1 MMMARFRKHPR
12 LLWTAVISSLI
23 LLLTAAAAI
32 LLWQLAPRWL
42 PDPTGILQ
50 KQTPVRIYYDRYGKE
65 AYLERT
71 YDVQWRFHTPLSAI
85 PKHVI
90 QVILAAEDR
99 NFYAHSGVDY
109 GSICR
114 AMFQNITHF
123 RIVSGAS
130 TITMQLAGMTFPAR
144 ERSLKRK
151 IHQALI
157 ARKLEQMWSKEKI
170 LEEYLN
176 RIPFGGKLYGIEA
189 AARYYF
195 GITAEQLTI
204 AETALL
210 CGLPQ
215 RPNAYRPDR
224 HYKLARDRQKRVLLM
239 LARQGVIREDQIES
253 MFAERP
259 RLRDFRFRSDMERLG
274 QCGEAIFYF
283 RQAAKQGRYQYRIH
297 TAWDPG
303 ISNALHQIL
312 KNATGKTGGPP
323 HGAGVIINNRTGEV
337 VALAGTVDFHSPAG
351 GQVNAAMSFR
361 TAGSVLKPF
370 LYREAIN
377 AGLICS
383 DTILQDT
390 PIRFRDYTPEN
401 ADGEFR
407 GAVNVREALTRSLN
421 TPAVRL
427 AAQLTPYR
435 VAATFANHG
444 LMQKN
449 LTRKQAKKAGLSLTL
464 GTAGHTLYSI
474 TKAYTIFTGPQ
485 CKGAFLKVAIPAN
498 NTPDRFPSPA
508 DAMIAQILSTLPLPG
523 APYLTAGWKTGTSS
537 GCRDAWCAA
546 FTPEYTVGV
555 WLGNKDGSCIYGMTG
570 HDHAAPVAGAII
582 QELYKH
588 GGVPAPMPHAGDPR
602 CFEFSTLCS
611 VTGLTASALCT
622 KRYSGVIAKGIPLR
636 RCRSCAGTQKKEYVR
651 ILSPKAGEYIADADN
666 VVKLRIQAEKPG
678 TVWFCNGEYWGEC
691 EDGERKTFTPGK
703 YTITAMSATDEKLS
717 PGRVEILVKTQ
728 DVRNEF

>member
-1 MMMARFRKHPR
+1 MKLSARRF
-12 LLWTAVISSLI
+12 LI
-23 LLLTAAAAI
+23 LTVAAGIIILAAAAGT
-32 LLWQLAPRWL
+32 LWYFAPQWLA
-42 PDPTGILQ
+42 DPTGHLT
-50 KQTPVRIYYDRYGKE
+50 KQTPLRVYYDRYGKE

-71 YDVQWRFHTPLSAI
+71 YDVQWRFHTPLSAV
-85 PKHVI
+85 PPHVI

-99 NFYAHSGVDY
+99 NFYEHSGVDY
-109 GSICR
+109 ASIFR
-114 AMFQNITHF
+114 AMIQNLKHF

-130 TITMQLAGMTFPAR
+130 TVTMQLAGMTFPKR

-157 ARKLEQMWSKEKI
+157 ARKLEQIWTKDRI

-176 RIPFGGKLYGIEA
+176 RIPFGGKIYGIEA

-195 GITAEQLTI
+195 GITAEKLTI

-224 HYKLARDRQKRVLLM
+224 HYDLARDRQKRVLIM
-239 LARQGVIREDQIES
+239 LARQGIIRENQVNS

-259 RLRDFRFRSDMERLG
+259 RLRDFRYKSDMERLG

-283 RQAAKQGRYQYRIH
+283 RQAARQGKYQYNIH
-297 TAWDPG
+297 TAWDPD
-303 ISNALHQIL
+303 ISAALHQIL

-337 VALAGTVDFHSPAG
+337 IAMAGTVDFHSPSG

-370 LYREAIN
+370 LYQEAIN

-407 GAVNVREALTRSLN
+407 GTVNVRDALTRSLN

-427 AAQLTPYR
+427 TAQLTPYR
-435 VAATFANHG
+435 VAAAFAKHG

-449 LTRKQAKKAGLSLTL
+449 LTRQQAKKAGLSLTL

-474 TKAYTIFTGPQ
+474 TKAYTVFTGPQ
-485 CKGAFLKVAIPAN
+485 CRGSFLKVDMHAN
-498 NTPDRFPSPA
+498 APERFPTPA

-523 APYLTAGWKTGTSS
+523 APCLTAGWKTGTSS

-546 FTPEYTVGV
+546 FTPEYTIGV
-555 WLGNKDGSCIYGMTG
+555 WMGNKNGSCIYGMTG
-570 HDHAAPVAGAII
+570 SDHAAPVAGAIL

-588 GGVPAPMPHAGDPR
+588 GGAPAPMPHTGDQR

-611 VTGLTASALCT
+611 VTGLTASALCS
-622 KRYSGVIAKGIPLR
+622 KRYSGVVAKGIPLR
-636 RCRSCAGTQKKEYVR
+636 RCRSCSGAQRKEYIR

-666 VVKLRIQAEKPG
+666 VVKLRIQTETPN

-691 EDGERKTFTPGK
+691 EDGERKTLTPGK

-717 PGRVEILVKTQ
+717 PGRVEILVKAQ
-728 DVRNEF
+728 NVK